1 MNTWLGTP
9 GIVCALGAGVN
20 AVAQA
25 AFDGDTRGMRA
36 QAGWVHD
43 RSLTLGA
50 YVGPL
55 PAFPGTAA
63 DTRAPTA
70 ANTAGDIP
78 PGTSAAAPRD
88 MLAKATA
95 GSSDAPP
102 GDILAMAAAPPL
114 PDHLHSRNNRL
125 LLACAEQ
132 IAPQLRRA
140 IARHGPGR
148 IAVVLGTSTSGVN
161 DNAPA
166 FRTLAAQGAWPA
178 DYDYRRQA
186 LSSPAAFLAAHLG
199 LTGPAYT
206 LSTACTSS
214 ARALLSARRLLSLG
228 LCDAVVCG
236 GADTLCRLTINGFA
250 TLEAVDDALCQPFSV
265 NRRGINIGEAG
276 VLFVMQRDADD
287 ANAVALLGGG
297 ASSDA
302 WHMSAPEPSGAGA
315 RQAMLAALQAARLA
329 PADIGWVNLHG
340 TGTPHNDAMES
351 HAMHAV
357 FPEGVPCAST
367 KALTGHT
374 LGAAGAMEA
383 ALAWITLSAMNPDGR
398 LMPHTWD
405 GQADPA
411 LPALNF
417 SNGQHRYASGRPR
430 IAMSNSFAFGG
441 NNASL
446 ILGARP

>member
-1 MNTWLGTP
+1 MNSWLGTP
-9 GIVCALGAGVN
+9 GIVCALGAGVDT
-20 AVAQA
+20 VAHA
-25 AFDGDTRGMRA
+25 AFNGDTSGMRA
-36 QAGWVHD
+36 QAGWVRD

-50 YVGPL
+50 YDGALPQIPAAL
-55 PAFPGTAA
+55 PA
-63 DTRAPTA
+63 
-70 ANTAGDIP
+70 
-78 PGTSAAAPRD
+78 
-88 MLAKATA
+88 
-95 GSSDAPP
+95 
-102 GDILAMAAAPPL
+102 
-114 PDHLHSRNNRL
+114 HLHSRNNQL

-132 IAPQLRRA
+132 IAPQLQRA
-140 IARHGPGR
+140 IARYGPSR

-166 FRTLAAQGAWPA
+166 FRELATQGAWPA
-178 DYDYRRQA
+178 NYDYRRQA

-199 LTGPAYT
+199 VTGPAYT

-214 ARALLSARRLLSLG
+214 ARALLSARRLLALG

-250 TLEAVDDALCQPFSV
+250 TLEAVDDRPCLPFSA

-276 VLFVMQRDADD
+276 VLFVMQREASDD
-287 ANAVALLGGG
+287 DAVALLGGG

-315 RQAMLAALQAARLA
+315 RQAMLAALQDARVT

-340 TGTPHNDAMES
+340 TGTAHNDAMES

-357 FPEGVPCAST
+357 FPDGVACAST

-374 LGAAGAMEA
+374 LGAAGALEA
-383 ALAWITLSAMNPDGR
+383 ALAWITLSSANADGR
-398 LMPHTWD
+398 LMPHCWD
-405 GQADPA
+405 GQPDPT
-411 LPALNF
+411 LPALDF
-417 SNGQHRYASGRPR
+417 STAGHRYAHCRPR

-446 ILGARP
+446 IFGAQP

>member
-1 MNTWLGTP
+1 MNSWLGTP
-9 GIVCALGAGVN
+9 GIVCALGDGID

-25 AFDGDTRGMRA
+25 AFDGDTRGMVA
-36 QAGWVHD
+36 QTGWVD
-43 RSLTLGA
+43 GRSLTLGGYA
-50 YVGPL
+50 GAL
-55 PAFPGTAA
+55 PP
-63 DTRAPTA
+63 
-70 ANTAGDIP
+70 IP
-78 PGTSAAAPRD
+78 
-88 MLAKATA
+88 
-95 GSSDAPP
+95 DAQP
-102 GDILAMAAAPPL
+102 AQ
-114 PDHLHSRNNRL
+114 HHSRNNQL
-125 LLACAEQ
+125 LLACAARIE
-132 IAPQLRRA
+132 PQLQRA
-140 IARHGPGR
+140 IDRYGPSR
-148 IAVVLGTSTSGVN
+148 VAVVLGTSTSGVN

-166 FRTLAAQGAWPA
+166 FRQLAAAGAWPA
-178 DYDYRRQA
+178 SYDYRRQA
-186 LSSPAAFLAAHLG
+186 LSSPASFLAAHLG
-199 LTGPAYT
+199 VSGPAYT

-214 ARALLSARRLLSLG
+214 ARALLSAHRMLAAG

-250 TLEAVDDALCQPFSV
+250 TLEAVDDKLCLPFSA

-276 VLFVMQRDADD
+276 VLFLMEREAADAH
-287 ANAVALLGGG
+287 AVALLGGG

-315 RQAMLAALQAARLA
+315 RLAMQAALQSAGVS

-340 TGTPHNDAMES
+340 TGTAHNDAMES
-351 HAMHAV
+351 QAMHAV

-383 ALAWITLSAMNPDGR
+383 ALAWITLSPGNAGGR
-398 LMPHTWD
+398 LMPHVWD
-405 GQADPA
+405 GQPDPA
-411 LPALNF
+411 LPALDF
-417 SNGQHRYASGRPR
+417 TTARHRYAQGRPR